1 MSQTTTP
8 ARAQPQNSAGAGP
21 ANPQADVAA
30 LKTKLD
36 ASTQEAITL
45 QPRSSKAPTDEEL
58 TRIATLA
65 SDRGLPTASFCEAA
79 ILMAMEAMDKGAT
92 DSTVFTSKSGTF
104 ETKSLAM
111 ACKDAGVPVHKLCY
125 FYTKPAFANRQK
137 AGLPPARWANENVPV
152 AYKWAAFDT
161 ATALFDPYVLESAI
175 PFDPPSAAAMQ
186 AHEVFRK
193 DNLSQAAMRNQLLGN
208 QAAIT
213 RGRLDGAPAL
223 PPPATYFIE
232 PPTTS

>member
-1 MSQTTTP
+1 MSQTT
-8 ARAQPQNSAGAGP
+8 SAPRPGGASSGGST
-21 ANPQADVAA
+21 AA
-30 LKTKLD
+30 AASDATVLKTKLD
-36 ASTQEAITL
+36 ASAQEAITL
-45 QPRSSKAPTDEEL
+45 QPRSSKAPTDDEL
-58 TRIATLA
+58 LQIANLA
-65 SDRGLPTASFCEAA
+65 SNRGLPVASFCEAA

-92 DSTVFTSKSGTF
+92 DSTVFTSKSGMF
-104 ETKSLAM
+104 ETKSLAL

-125 FYTKPAFANRQK
+125 FYTKPAFANRQR
-137 AGLPPARWANENVPV
+137 AGLPPARWANENVPA

-161 ATALFDPYVLESAI
+161 ATALFDPYVLESAL

-223 PPPATYFIE
+223 PPPAMYFIE
-232 PPTTS
+232 PPST

>member
-1 MSQTTTP
+1 MSQATTP
-8 ARAQPQNSAGAGP
+8 QRPSGTSGGNSP
-21 ANPQADVAA
+21 AAA
-30 LKTKLD
+30 TTDASVLKTKLD
-36 ASTQEAITL
+36 ASAQEAITL
-45 QPRSSKAPTDEEL
+45 QPRSSKSPTDDEL
-58 TRIATLA
+58 LQIANLA
-65 SDRGLPTASFCEAA
+65 SNRGLPIASFCEAA
-79 ILMAMEAMDKGAT
+79 ILLAMEAMDKGAT

-104 ETKSLAM
+104 ETKSLAL

-125 FYTKPAFANRQK
+125 FYTKPAFANRQR
-137 AGLPPARWANENVPV
+137 AGLPPARWANENVPA

-161 ATALFDPYVLESAI
+161 ATALFDPYVLESAL

-223 PPPATYFIE
+223 PPPAMYFIE
-232 PPTTS
+232 PPST